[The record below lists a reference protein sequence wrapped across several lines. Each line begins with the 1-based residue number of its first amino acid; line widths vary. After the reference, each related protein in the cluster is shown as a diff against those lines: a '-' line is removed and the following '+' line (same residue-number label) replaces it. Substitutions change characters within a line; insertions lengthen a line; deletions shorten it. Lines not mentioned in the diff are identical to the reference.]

1 MINHC
6 LSKQGLKTRRI
17 FSIREQSASVDSPVV
32 YRLGLS
38 LPFRM
43 SLAYSAYNM
52 SPKRFERRY
61 GIDRIVD
68 VDLRHATLAL
78 VWTGTI
84 CSTSHKV
91 EQPFSR
97 KSSNSDGALVSS
109 SEGSTLHIFERT
121 PHSKLDPLSKL
132 WPANEEAQFFREGE
146 VELVDKGVIG
156 FPLASSNNLL
166 ASYRMFSF
174 CQALSM
180 LICDHLDPPYIP
192 GTPDS
197 TSNRNVG

>member
-1 MINHC
+1 
-6 LSKQGLKTRRI
+6 
-17 FSIREQSASVDSPVV
+17 
-32 YRLGLS
+32 
-38 LPFRM
+38 M

-52 SPKRFERRY
+52 SPRRFERRY

-97 KSSNSDGALVSS
+97 KSSNSDGALVSGS
-109 SEGSTLHIFERT
+109 AGSTLHIFERT

-156 FPLASSNNLL
+156 FPLTSSNNLL